1 MKESQNKKKTSVV
14 TKAILSLGVVLATT
28 FFTFFLIGKWNSI
41 PAKGVANENIR
52 LANTQQQKRKR
63 THHWQNRKDLMENQ

>member
-41 PAKGVANENIR
+41 PVKGVANESIK
-52 LANTQQQKRKR
+52 LAN
-63 THHWQNRKDLMENQ
+63 

>member
-28 FFTFFLIGKWNSI
+28 FSRSFNRKWNSI

-52 LANTQQQKRKR
+52 LANTQQQKERGHITGK
-63 THHWQNRKDLMENQ
+63 TEKS

>member
-41 PAKGVANENIR
+41 PAERGS
-52 LANTQQQKRKR
+52 
-63 THHWQNRKDLMENQ
+63 

>member
-52 LANTQQQKRKR
+52 LANT
-63 THHWQNRKDLMENQ
+63 